1 MDVLSPL
8 FHMVLRSLVVL
19 FPLTV
24 GWLAFR
30 RLALSKSA
38 NAWIYAVI
46 CLFAAVTA
54 AGVLPWTLGLTA
66 INWPLTVLAL
76 MCPAIWVGAILF
88 CDITRVQRYG
98 ADPLLTLARPALR
111 EPDAQPGP
119 LVLKPSDAAKP
130 VFRHVARKEPHHAK
144 PKTARSAKTQSILKL
159 ARDIRGH
166 PTSDRHRRKLLPPP
180 EKAELPFLRGSHH
193 V

>member
-8 FHMVLRSLVVL
+8 LHLVLRSLVVL

-46 CLFAAVTA
+46 CLFASVTA

-66 INWPLTVLAL
+66 INWPLTILAL
-76 MCPAIWVGAILF
+76 TCPAIWVGAILF
-88 CDITRVQRYG
+88 CDITRVKRYG
-98 ADPLLTLARPALR
+98 ADPLLALARSALG
-111 EPDAQPGP
+111 EAEPGP
-119 LVLKPSDAAKP
+119 LVLKPSDAAEP
-130 VFRHVARKEPHHAK
+130 VFRHVARSDPRPSK
-144 PKTARSAKTQSILKL
+144 PKAVRSAKTQTILKL

>member
-8 FHMVLRSLVVL
+8 FHLVLRSLVVL

-46 CLFAAVTA
+46 CLFASVTA

-66 INWPLTVLAL
+66 INWPMTGLAL
-76 MCPAIWVGAILF
+76 ICPAIWVGAILF
-88 CDITRVQRYG
+88 CDIARVQRYG
-98 ADPLLTLARPALR
+98 ADPLLTLARSAFGERPEQADPLLLR
-111 EPDAQPGP
+111 
-119 LVLKPSDAAKP
+119 PSDAAKP
-130 VFRHVARKEPHHAK
+130 VFRHVPRKQTRPAK
-144 PKTARSAKTQSILKL
+144 SKGARSAKAQTILRL

-180 EKAELPFLRGSHH
+180 EKAELPFLRGSHR